1 MPTVGGI
8 PVTATPPRAYDSP
21 FLLSTLG
28 ERTVLAAAGVGGM
41 RLVYDFA
48 DDSMPSLLKC
58 DQH

>member
-48 DDSMPSLLKC
+48 DDSIR
-58 DQH
+58 QAY